1 MSVYSGLPDPRE
13 GDGPQRR
20 AGAPAEDNVEMR
32 VIGNLIWLLFGGLWM
47 ALGYVIA
54 ALIMFV
60 LIITIPFGIQALK
73 LASFALWPFGR
84 TLVKRRSAGPLHVL
98 GNVIWVVL
106 AGWWIA
112 FGHVISAVFSAL
124 TIIGIPFAIAHL
136 KLAGTAFWPFG
147 RDILP
152 IGTVSSD
159 PQAITVSSPSR

>member
-1 MSVYSGLPDPRE
+1 
-13 GDGPQRR
+13 
-20 AGAPAEDNVEMR
+20 MR
-32 VIGNLIWLLFGGLWM
+32 IIGNLIWLVFGGLWM
-47 ALGYVIA
+47 ALGYVVA

-84 TLVKRRSAGPLHVL
+84 TLVKRRGAGAVHAL
-98 GNVIWVVL
+98 GNVIWFVL

-112 FGHVISAVFSAL
+112 LGHVISAAFSAL

-136 KLAGTAFWPFG
+136 KLAGTAFRPFG
-147 RDILP
+147 HEILP

-159 PQAITVSSPSR
+159 PQAITVSGPSKPV